1 MFKEKLLQEGVI
13 TDEKIREI
21 DKSAK
26 DEADASAEFANASP
40 YPDISE
46 LMDDIY
52 WETDNP
58 KDATSKGTMFSN
70 NPNFKF

>member
-13 TDEKIREI
+13 TDEKISEI

-26 DEADASAEFANASP
+26 DEAEASAEFANASP

-58 KDATSKGTMFSN
+58 KGSTSEGTMFFEQ
-70 NPNFKF
+70 PQL